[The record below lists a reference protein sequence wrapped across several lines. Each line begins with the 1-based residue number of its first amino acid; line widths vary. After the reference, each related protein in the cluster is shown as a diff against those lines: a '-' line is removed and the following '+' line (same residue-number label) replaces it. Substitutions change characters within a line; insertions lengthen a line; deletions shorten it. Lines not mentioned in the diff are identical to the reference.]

1 MDRIVAERFTHL
13 RYFHLQIICIIQLIQ
28 NYKCV
33 IRCKFN
39 MLAGKANINMS
50 EANKPTI
57 EVEGGLH
64 AIHTETDVDAIGA
77 ETVAVMKRG
86 RACPRTEQ
94 PPTENNSSGKPNPI
108 HAASVVTHTVGRTK
122 LYTVDNRQTRINKQ

>member
-1 MDRIVAERFTHL
+1 MGGGQYFKTSIRIEMTRD
-13 RYFHLQIICIIQLIQ
+13 
-28 NYKCV
+28 
-33 IRCKFN
+33 
-39 MLAGKANINMS
+39 
-50 EANKPTI
+50 EEPTI
-57 EVEGGLH
+57 KVYLDVYSN
-64 AIHTETDVDAIGA
+64 HTETDVDAIGD